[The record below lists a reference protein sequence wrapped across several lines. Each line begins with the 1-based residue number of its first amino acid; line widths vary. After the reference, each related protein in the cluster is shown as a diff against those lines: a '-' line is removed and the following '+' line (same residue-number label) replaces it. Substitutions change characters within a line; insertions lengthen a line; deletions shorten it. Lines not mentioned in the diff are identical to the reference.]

1 MNEPEKL
8 SGGEESHPPTSPE
21 GLTENASS
29 AGRII
34 QETRD
39 GIDDASDVVL
49 KRREQQLKEL
59 SAKREAKELSPHDF
73 DLNFIFQLNEVGLPL
88 TRKDMHHETGDQA
101 LVLTRENLEEL
112 EGLDF
117 IHASGEIVS
126 IEPES
131 LDPNDVFILY
141 PDEMGDL
148 EQ

>member
-1 MNEPEKL
+1 
-8 SGGEESHPPTSPE
+8 
-21 GLTENASS
+21 
-29 AGRII
+29 
-34 QETRD
+34 
-39 GIDDASDVVL
+39 
-49 KRREQQLKEL
+49 
-59 SAKREAKELSPHDF
+59 
-73 DLNFIFQLNEVGLPL
+73 
-88 TRKDMHHETGDQA
+88 MHHETGDQA